1 MTMPELTGEAL
12 SRAVLE
18 RRPDMPIILCTGFH
32 EQMNEERAQRIG
44 IRSLVYKPILR
55 GTLAKEVRRALD
67 G

>member
-1 MTMPELTGEAL
+1 
-12 SRAVLE
+12 
-18 RRPDMPIILCTGFH
+18 MPIILCTGFH

-55 GTLAKEVRRALD
+55 GTLAKELRRALD